1 MTIAVFGAT
10 GQLGAHIIDALI
22 ARGTDAG
29 SIRALGRNAERLAQL
44 EAKGVTTAQVDL
56 DDAAAVAP
64 ALEGAETVVLVSTS
78 VPGQRMPQHTNAI
91 NGAKAAGVQH
101 LIYTS
106 LLAADTSELAL
117 AAEHVATEQLIAES
131 GIPATILRN
140 GWYTE
145 NHQQDFE
152 IGRSGTIA
160 NSVGDAKLATASR
173 VDYAEAA
180 AVVATDASHAGKT
193 YELAGDE
200 GWTFADFAAVESDL
214 LGQPVVYQA
223 ISADEDRAQLLAAG
237 LDEGSAGFVAGMN
250 QAIAGGAL
258 DSSSRDLS
266 QLIGRP
272 TTPLRDVLAAWV

>member
-10 GQLGAHIIDALI
+10 GQLGAHIIDSLI

-29 SIRALGRNAERLAQL
+29 TIRALGRNTERLAEL
-44 EAKGVTTAQVDL
+44 AAKGVETAQVDL

-91 NGAKAAGVQH
+91 NGAKGAGVQH
-101 LIYTS
+101 LVYTS
-106 LLAADTSELAL
+106 LLRADTSELAL
-117 AAEHVATEQLIAES
+117 AAEHVATDQLIAES

-145 NHQQDFE
+145 NHQRDFE

-173 VDYAEAA
+173 ADYAEAA
-180 AVVATDASHAGKT
+180 AVVAADASHAGKT
-193 YELAGDE
+193 YELAGDDA
-200 GWTFADFAAVESDL
+200 WTFADFAAVEADV
-214 LGQPVVYQA
+214 LGQPVAYQA

-258 DSSSRDLS
+258 DSSSRELS